1 MKTKLCCAA
10 RKRARVFFQCHR
22 AVEKMARPGWRAP
35 AIAYLVIILI
45 GPSGL
50 GAEKGAAPTPN
61 LDEVANLTKPTLA
74 LEGKYH
80 VLGERNRN
88 LDAQWFSRAAFG
100 LFMHW
105 GPESAQGSGEP
116 WTCMVSEG
124 GPEKS
129 GIGPVRKYGF
139 HPPSEFWEVARKWNP
154 NSYNP
159 DKWMAAAKEAGFTY
173 AVLTTKHHLGYAIW
187 PSKVGDMGVRQFL
200 GGRDLLKPY
209 LDACRSHG
217 IKAGL
222 YYSGMD
228 WHFDHEFMNF
238 SKIPGK
244 KLNWRHEEV
253 ADLPAR
259 PKDYR
264 ARFRA
269 FDETQGRELLTQ
281 YGKIDLWWPDGSS
294 PFTVAKIREMQP
306 GIVINNRTSGWYGD
320 YATPEGAFLSRV
332 DENLPIIREMLKR
345 GYLWECCNLYNG
357 GSWHYNPESE
367 KVSEAGKLLWHLAI
381 ARSFGGN
388 LLADIAP
395 RPNGEMPD
403 QFYERCR
410 ELAAWM
416 AHSRE
421 AIYDMDG
428 GGVYPEQCNV
438 PVTIA
443 ANRWYLHSPPKH
455 WQPHWG
461 FPARIDSLVL
471 QKVPKPSRVTLLRT
485 GTMLPFDYDLS
496 TETVRLTVPA
506 ELRTETTD
514 VVLVELT
521 KQAGER
527 FQFRQWK

>member
-1 MKTKLCCAA
+1 MKQVMKKFQFGIILSTIAVAA
-10 RKRARVFFQCHR
+10 MRL
-22 AVEKMARPGWRAP
+22 P
-35 AIAYLVIILI
+35 AI
-45 GPSGL
+45 
-50 GAEKGAAPTPN
+50 GAVKESATTPN
-61 LDEVANLTKPTLA
+61 LEEVANLKKPTIE

-80 VLGERNRN
+80 VAGGRNHN
-88 LDAQWFSRAAFG
+88 PDAQWFSRAGLG

-116 WTCMVSEG
+116 WTCMVSGG

-154 NSYNP
+154 DKYNP
-159 DKWMAAAKEAGFTY
+159 DKWMTAAKQAGFTY
-173 AVLTTKHHLGYAIW
+173 AVLTTKHHLGYALW
-187 PSKVGDMGVRQFL
+187 PSKVGEMGVRKYL

-209 LDACRSHG
+209 LEACRRHG

-228 WHFDHEFMNF
+228 WHFSRDFMNF
-238 SKIPGK
+238 SQVPGK

-253 ADLPAR
+253 AELPAR
-259 PKDYR
+259 PKDFS
-264 ARFRA
+264 ARFRE
-269 FDETQGRELLTQ
+269 FDDAQGRELLTQ

-294 PFTVAKIREMQP
+294 PFNVAQIREIQP
-306 GIVINNRTSGWYGD
+306 GIVINNRTNGWYGD
-320 YATPEGAFLSRV
+320 YATPEGGFLSRV
-332 DENLPIIREMLKR
+332 DKNLPVIREMLRR
-345 GYLWECCNLYNG
+345 GYLWESCNIYNG
-357 GSWHYNPESE
+357 GSWHYNPDSE
-367 KVSEAGKLLWHLAI
+367 KVSEAGHLLWDLAK

-410 ELAAWM
+410 ELGAWM

-421 AIYDMDG
+421 SIYDIDG
-428 GGVYPEQCNV
+428 GGVYPEHCNV

-443 ANRWYLHSPPKH
+443 SSRWYLHSPPKH
-455 WQPHWG
+455 WQPGWA

-471 QKVPKPSRVTLLRT
+471 KKVPKPSRVILMRT
-485 GTMLPFDYDLS
+485 RATLPFDYDVS
-496 TETVRLTVPA
+496 AATVRLTIPA

-521 KQAGER
+521 NEAGEP
-527 FQFRQWK
+527 FQFTHWNF